1 VIARYIYNMTKRKA
15 LGSGL
20 EALLSTK
27 PVASSTT
34 NKRLDSAS
42 TQNIQSIPLDQI
54 SRNKNQPRQVFFD
67 ESLESIAASIKE
79 LGQQVPILVRKNNSG
94 YELIAGERRWRAM
107 QSLQQENIDAIVM
120 DVTDKESALIAIVE
134 NVQREQ
140 LNVIEE
146 AEALLKL
153 HNEYDMTHEDIS
165 KYVGKSRSHV
175 TNILRLNDLSEYV
188 KSKLSTGL
196 IEMGHARAVLS
207 LDNSRQDQ
215 IIRNA
220 VARKL
225 SVRSVESLAR
235 SAKVTPSKTSKI
247 PNRDTFLLQ
256 KELSE
261 ELAAEVILQ
270 HNAKGDGKIEIKY
283 KSLDELQGIVKK
295 IKKRK

>member
-1 VIARYIYNMTKRKA
+1 MIARYIYNMTKRKA

>member
-1 VIARYIYNMTKRKA
+1 MIARYIYNMTKRKA

-270 HNAKGDGKIEIKY
+270 HNVKGDGKIEIKY

>member
-1 VIARYIYNMTKRKA
+1 MTKRKA

>member
-1 VIARYIYNMTKRKA
+1 MTKRKA

-79 LGQQVPILVRKNNSG
+79 LGQQVPILVRKSNSG

-235 SAKVTPSKTSKI
+235 SAKVTPAKTSKI

>member
-1 VIARYIYNMTKRKA
+1 MTKRKA

-34 NKRLDSAS
+34 NKRLDSGS

-79 LGQQVPILVRKNNSG
+79 LGQQVPILVRKSNSG

-235 SAKVTPSKTSKI
+235 SAKVTPAKTSKI

>member
-1 VIARYIYNMTKRKA
+1 MTKRKA

-79 LGQQVPILVRKNNSG
+79 LGQQVPILVRKSNSG

>member
-1 VIARYIYNMTKRKA
+1 MIARYIYNMTKRKA

-79 LGQQVPILVRKNNSG
+79 LGQQVPILVRKSNSG

>member
-1 VIARYIYNMTKRKA
+1 MTKRKA

-235 SAKVTPSKTSKI
+235 SAKVTPAKTSKI

>member
-270 HNAKGDGKIEIKY
+270 HNVKGDGKIEIKY

>member
-1 VIARYIYNMTKRKA
+1 MIARYIYNMTKRKA

-34 NKRLDSAS
+34 NKRLDSGS

-79 LGQQVPILVRKNNSG
+79 LGQQVPILVRKSNSG

-120 DVTDKESALIAIVE
+120 DVTDRESALIAIVE

-153 HNEYDMTHEDIS
+153 HNEYEDIS

-235 SAKVTPSKTSKI
+235 SAKVTPAKTSKI